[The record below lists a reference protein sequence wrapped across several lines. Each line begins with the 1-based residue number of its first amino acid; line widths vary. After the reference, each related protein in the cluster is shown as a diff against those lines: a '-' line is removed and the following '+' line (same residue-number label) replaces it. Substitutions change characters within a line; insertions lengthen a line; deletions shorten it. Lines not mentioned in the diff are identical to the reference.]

1 MADDPQ
7 VGDFIVLFDND
18 SDEAKEP
25 PILLVRVT
33 EEGFEGIGEAWLA
46 QADLI
51 EARARFLA
59 QEAGVRAW
67 RHVGDGYT
75 LLPPEQSNSDVH

>member
-1 MADDPQ
+1 MADDPN
-7 VGDFIVLFDND
+7 VGDFIVLFDSD
-18 SDEAKEP
+18 SDDAREP

-33 EEGFEGIGEAWLA
+33 EEGFEGIGEAWLKEV
-46 QADLI
+46 DLI

-75 LLPPEQSNSDVH
+75 QLPLDQPNTDVH